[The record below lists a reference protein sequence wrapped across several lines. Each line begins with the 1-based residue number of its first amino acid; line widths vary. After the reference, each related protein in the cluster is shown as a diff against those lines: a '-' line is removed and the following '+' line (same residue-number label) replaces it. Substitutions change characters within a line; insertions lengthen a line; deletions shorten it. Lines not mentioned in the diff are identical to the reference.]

1 MAISMGCR
9 EWRRRR
15 QSKFRPCRALRMHCL
30 VVRHEKQWC
39 GASLLGRPN
48 SGVVR
53 HCWDGAFGAAH
64 RHLRSSQPCGGDR
77 RVLSSLQKKEVYATA
92 IWHDGLAFGDG
103 TGRYHVQQTEAGD
116 VADQRAVARACVV
129 ENSHFCPTEAW
140 ACGAPSVTRGGP
152 SPTSPMHR

>member
-1 MAISMGCR
+1 M
-9 EWRRRR
+9 
-15 QSKFRPCRALRMHCL
+15 PCACI
-30 VVRHEKQWC
+30 VSWC
-39 GASLLGRPN
+39 ATRN

-129 ENSHFCPTEAW
+129 ENSHLPNGGLGLRGTVGNEGVAESDV
-140 ACGAPSVTRGGP
+140 AHAQIVGAGLPLNLLCRP
-152 SPTSPMHR
+152 A